1 MSGTRRKSRRKS
13 ERKDHR
19 VMVNLTE
26 SQHQDLL
33 SRADRYSL
41 TLQSYIRQVLT
52 GDIGLLLKTVE
63 TEKEVLSKGLQLA
76 KMQVKNLEMELEMA
90 IDAKKGDFD
99 VRIQEMELERLEEQ
113 VANWEQQAAL
123 VKKQVELQDLEK
135 KLLMRYQKGRST
147 G

>member
-1 MSGTRRKSRRKS
+1 MSGTRRKSPRKF

-26 SQHQDLL
+26 SQHQGLI

-41 TLQSYIRQVLT
+41 TLQNYIRQVLT

-63 TEKEVLSKGLQLA
+63 TEKEVLSKELQLA
-76 KMQVKNLEMELEMA
+76 KMQVKNLEMQLEIA
-90 IDAKKGDFD
+90 VNAKKGDFD

-113 VANWEQQAAL
+113 VANWEQQAAF

-135 KLLMRYQKGRST
+135 KLLMRHLKRRST

>member
-1 MSGTRRKSRRKS
+1 MSGTRRKSPRKF

-26 SQHQDLL
+26 SQHQGLI

-41 TLQSYIRQVLT
+41 TLQNYIRQVLT

-63 TEKEVLSKGLQLA
+63 TEKEVLGKELQLA
-76 KMQVKNLEMELEMA
+76 KMQVKNLEMQLEIA
-90 IDAKKGDFD
+90 VNAKKGDFD

-113 VANWEQQAAL
+113 VANWEQQAAF

-135 KLLMRYQKGRST
+135 KLLMRHLKRRST

>member
-1 MSGTRRKSRRKS
+1 MSGPRRKSRRKS
-13 ERKDHR
+13 ERKNHR

-41 TLQSYIRQVLT
+41 TLQNYIRQVLT

-63 TEKEVLSKGLQLA
+63 TEKEVLGKELQLA
-76 KMQVKNLEMELEMA
+76 KMQVKNLEMELEIA
-90 IDAKKGDFD
+90 VNAKKGDFD
-99 VRIQEMELERLEEQ
+99 VRIQEMELERMEEQ
-113 VANWEQQAAL
+113 AAHWEEQLAL
-123 VKKQVELQDLEK
+123 VKKQVELQSLQN
-135 KLLMRYQKGRST
+135 KLLRRHQKRRST

>member
-1 MSGTRRKSRRKS
+1 MSGMRRKSLRKF

-26 SQHQDLL
+26 SQHQGLI

-41 TLQSYIRQVLT
+41 TLQNYIRQVLT

-63 TEKEVLSKGLQLA
+63 TEKEVLSKELQLA
-76 KMQVKNLEMELEMA
+76 KMQVKNLEMELEIA
-90 IDAKKGDFD
+90 VNAKKGDFD

-113 VANWEQQAAL
+113 VANWEQQAAF

-135 KLLMRYQKGRST
+135 KLLMRHLKRRST